1 MDFKF
6 NLSGNNIPL
15 IKDFP
20 INENESIAYG
30 EAVGI
35 KDGLVVKADEA
46 EDILGVAVENHSGEK
61 SELNARSNGNKIRVI
76 ISPDAVYGVKSKEY
90 TATSGSENT
99 LTVSSDGLSVG
110 VDSGSAVLV
119 RKGENSLNTDRIGT
133 ARKITGCTV
142 SGDSATLTV
151 EDGACISEG
160 DVYVLIPEIGGEMKL
175 DESGMGVCF
184 FRQNTTCKF
193 ICTGYDDD
201 GENVYVKLCDTIF
214 A

>member
-76 ISPDAVYGVKSKEY
+76 ISTDAVYGVKSKEY
-90 TATSGSENT
+90 TAW
-99 LTVSSDGLSVG
+99 V
-110 VDSGSAVLV
+110 
-119 RKGENSLNTDRIGT
+119 
-133 ARKITGCTV
+133 
-142 SGDSATLTV
+142 
-151 EDGACISEG
+151 
-160 DVYVLIPEIGGEMKL
+160 
-175 DESGMGVCF
+175 
-184 FRQNTTCKF
+184 
-193 ICTGYDDD
+193 
-201 GENVYVKLCDTIF
+201 
-214 A
+214 